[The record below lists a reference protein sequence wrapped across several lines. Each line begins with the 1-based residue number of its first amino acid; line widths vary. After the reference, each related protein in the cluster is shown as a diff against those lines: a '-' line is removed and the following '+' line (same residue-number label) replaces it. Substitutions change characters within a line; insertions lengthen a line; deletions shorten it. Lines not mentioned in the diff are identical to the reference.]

1 MGELQCFTVWRG
13 EVSDRFDPH
22 FYHPRFKKLLDA
34 LRQSSHEILGNIAK
48 LRHQKWN
55 PKENPEDT
63 FRYIEI
69 NSVSRET
76 GEASFSKLPVKKAP
90 SRAQLIVQKDDV
102 IISLTR
108 PHHGSIALIND
119 DLEGCIAST
128 GFAILREIKDP
139 TLNRSYLYF
148 ALRSQFCLHQ
158 MLQRSSGGNY
168 PAITTDQLMQ
178 ILIPIPE
185 PNIQNHIVNFMR
197 SAYAQKKQKEQE
209 ANALLDS
216 IDDYVLKELGIEMP
230 EVEEKRCF
238 VVYASETSGLRTDPF
253 YYQNHYKA
261 IQNILSESR
270 SIKRLGELLQLIDSG
285 SRPKGGVANIQTGVL
300 SFGGEHINNQCEVDI
315 NTPRYIPHEF
325 HNLHKTTETQLND
338 LLLVKDGATTGKIGI
353 VSDTAHVGQNINEH
367 LFILRTKDDVN
378 PIYLLNYLNS
388 RFGKL
393 QIQREITGATVT
405 GITRDIVK
413 RLKIILP
420 SIGKQTEIAN
430 HITEIRSNAKKL
442 RQEAK
447 AIVEEAKERVE
458 RILLPET

>member
-1 MGELQCFTVWRG
+1 MN
-13 EVSDRFDPH
+13 DRLDPH
-22 FYHPRFKKLLDA
+22 FYHPRFEKLLA
-34 LRQSSHEILGNIAK
+34 ILRRVPHETLGNIAK
-48 LRHQKWN
+48 LCYQKWDSEGHQK
-55 PKENPEDT
+55 DI

-76 GEASFSKLPVKKAP
+76 GEASFSEVPTKNPP
-90 SRAQLIVQKDDV
+90 SRAQMIVQKDDI

-108 PHHGSIALIND
+108 PHHGSIAQIND
-119 DLEGCIAST
+119 NLDGCIAST
-128 GFAILREIKDP
+128 GFAVLREIKDP
-139 TLNRSYLYF
+139 TLNRTYLYF
-148 ALRSQFCLHQ
+148 ILRSQLCLYQ

-168 PAITTDQLMQ
+168 PAITTDQLMR

-185 PNIQNHIVNFMR
+185 PSIQNHIVSFMR
-197 SAYAQKKQKEQE
+197 SAYAEKKKKEQE
-209 ANALLDS
+209 ADALLDS
-216 IDDYVLKELGIEMP
+216 INDYVLTELGIEMP
-230 EVEEKRCF
+230 EVEEKGCF

-261 IQNILSESR
+261 IQNILSQSR
-270 SIKRLGELLQLIDSG
+270 NVKQLGELLQLVDSG
-285 SRPKGGVANIQTGVL
+285 SRPKGGVANIQSGVL

-315 NTPRYIPHEF
+315 NTPRYIPHKF
-325 HNLHKTTETQLND
+325 HDLHKRTETQLND

-388 RFGKL
+388 SLGNL

-405 GITRDIVK
+405 GITRDVVK

-420 SIGKQTEIAN
+420 NMGKQTEIAN
-430 HITEIRSNAKKL
+430 HITEVRSSAKEL
-442 RQEAK
+442 RQEADSV
-447 AIVEEAKERVE
+447 IEQAKERVE
-458 RILLPET
+458 RILLQ